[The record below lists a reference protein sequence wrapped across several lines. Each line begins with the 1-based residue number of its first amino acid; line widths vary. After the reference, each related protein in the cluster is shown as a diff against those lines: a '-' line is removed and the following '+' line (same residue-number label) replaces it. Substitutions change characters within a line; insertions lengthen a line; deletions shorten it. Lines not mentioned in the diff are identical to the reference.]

1 MATGS
6 ELPEDLQ
13 SIELLFHALLGD
25 EEDEFDKILSQLPS
39 PESLDP
45 YFPQGACN
53 SVQST
58 PSNNRFQ
65 DPVSEEEVKAAQK
78 AVIPHNT
85 QKNTNWAVSVWK
97 EWSQSRWSR
106 FSSVPFE
113 CPAHLYILASSS
125 VQLDHW
131 MSRFILEAR

>member
-13 SIELLFHALLGD
+13 SIELLSQALLGD
-25 EEDEFDKILSQLPS
+25 EDEFDKILSQFPS
-39 PESLDP
+39 LESLDP

-58 PSNNRFQ
+58 PSNNRFR

-85 QKNTNWAVSVWK
+85 RKIPIGQLVCGRSGVSRDGVDF
-97 EWSQSRWSR
+97 R
-106 FSSVPFE
+106 VY
-113 CPAHLYILASSS
+113 HLSF
-125 VQLDHW
+125 QLI
-131 MSRFILEAR
+131 FTY